1 MLCKCVIKYLDH
13 RNSTVHKYSFK
24 KSLTFSE
31 TAFSV
36 HIFAVNLKTMGRN
49 TRKATE
55 AKKQAMID
63 ALEANSGNI
72 TAAAKQVEISVRTHY
87 KWLKEDEAYENEVIN
102 IKDISFGKVKE
113 SLLEKAL
120 KMVDSGNTAVLN
132 QLLRIYFKK
141 LPEEI
146 ATTSIQN
153 DNQKW
158 DMRPDEEETDD
169 DEESTD

>member
-1 MLCKCVIKYLDH
+1 
-13 RNSTVHKYSFK
+13 
-24 KSLTFSE
+24 
-31 TAFSV
+31 
-36 HIFAVNLKTMGRN
+36 
-49 TRKATE
+49 
-55 AKKQAMID
+55 MID
-63 ALEANSGNI
+63 ALEANFGNI
-72 TAAAKQVEISVRTHY
+72 TAAAKQAEISVRTHY

-120 KMVDSGNTAVLN
+120 KLVDNGNTAVLN

-146 ATTSIQN
+146 QATSTMN

-158 DMRPDEEETDD
+158 DMRPDEDDTVD
-169 DEESTD
+169 DEKSTD